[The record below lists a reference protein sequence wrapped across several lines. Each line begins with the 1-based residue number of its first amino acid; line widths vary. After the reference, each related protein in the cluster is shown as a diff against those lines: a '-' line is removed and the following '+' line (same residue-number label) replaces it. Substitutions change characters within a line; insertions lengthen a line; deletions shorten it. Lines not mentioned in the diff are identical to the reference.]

1 MMREYPVTVASH
13 MYHINSSAS
22 NLFDDDQYQRKLPT
36 IETDINC
43 GRFHQTPA
51 TAQSN
56 NNNINNNNNTNKAT
70 ANYICTS
77 NGDLT
82 SLQSGRLQNFS
93 NINNIHN
100 NNCNRSHKIAVKSGN
115 NKSIESLADGVEC
128 NDNNRPS
135 NTNGSYSIFDAITGH
150 CTNSVYP
157 ANERNENDFD
167 QINLSHSDPVAASTT
182 SSHGQKNGTSHL
194 NNDCGQFQHYNYHF
208 NTAARTHQFP
218 SANYKHSYLL
228 WIGTPVAARY
238 YPPTYLPTEH
248 RTEKKISIYSLLY
261 LICMLHCV
269 LFISVGFFFRYKY
282 RYKNKP
288 EFFHLIFIE
297 ANNCHINQCHI
308 FTVMFFSYQFNRF
321 SWLLYLPIQIRLTV
335 EFTGKKSIVFA
346 LSVFVHQMYRT

>member
-43 GRFHQTPA
+43 GRFHPTPT

-100 NNCNRSHKIAVKSGN
+100 NNCNRSHKIATKSGN

-128 NDNNRPS
+128 NDNRPT
-135 NTNGSYSIFDAITGH
+135 NTNGSYSIFDAITNAVTTGH

-208 NTAARTHQFP
+208 NTARTHQFP

-238 YPPTYLPTEH
+238 YLPTYH
-248 RTEKKISIYSLLY
+248 RITKKSLFT
-261 LICMLHCV
+261 HCFI
-269 LFISVGFFFRYKY
+269 LFICCIACSLF
-282 RYKNKP
+282 
-288 EFFHLIFIE
+288 LL
-297 ANNCHINQCHI
+297 
-308 FTVMFFSYQFNRF
+308 FFSVANIAIKINRNF
-321 SWLLYLPIQIRLTV
+321 PT
-335 EFTGKKSIVFA
+335 
-346 LSVFVHQMYRT
+346 